1 MFLIMRQVP
10 KDVSAVGTG
19 WASKTYLMQ
28 TRGNTVDDFKA
39 LIVRVFIR
47 FGEVSV

>member
-1 MFLIMRQVP
+1 MFLQWGP
-10 KDVSAVGTG
+10 DGHP
-19 WASKTYLMQ
+19 KTYLMQ